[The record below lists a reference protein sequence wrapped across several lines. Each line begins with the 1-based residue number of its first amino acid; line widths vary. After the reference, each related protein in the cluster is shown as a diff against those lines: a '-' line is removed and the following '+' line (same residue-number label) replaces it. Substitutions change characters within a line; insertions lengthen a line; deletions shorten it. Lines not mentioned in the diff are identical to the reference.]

1 MEILHPKAPNFHQIH
16 GVPDPARSEL
26 NQFPPVRHLKCVRFY
41 YSVSAANSLI
51 MVPGFL
57 ETPEGKP
64 FSYIHIM
71 KKNNLAGIEIWID
84 L

>member
-41 YSVSAANSLI
+41 YSAFAANSLF

-64 FSYIHIM
+64 FS
-71 KKNNLAGIEIWID
+71 
-84 L
+84 